1 VSSGE
6 PGTML
11 VVCFDHRDEAQQG
24 RVIEGPATVLVMA
37 ALPGTGQHRSERSHD
52 QTLLDSTD
60 LPARFRS
67 RSGLLSTALAKV
79 HVASSPCGC
88 ALASSRHRQ
97 QNVKR

>member
-1 VSSGE
+1 MGLIDGVGGGE

-11 VVCFDHRDEAQQG
+11 VVWFDHRDEAQQG

-60 LPARFRS
+60 VPPGSDPAAACS
-67 RSGLLSTALAKV
+67 RRPWRKV
-79 HVASSPCGC
+79 HVASFPGGC
-88 ALASSRHRQ
+88 ALASS
-97 QNVKR
+97 